1 MRQIQFLDRLN
12 DGTYVNVI
20 SSDNQQSLIV
30 EKMLPNGE
38 YFQDSGSRNYPNAK
52 MLSEALR
59 DSIGYGPAKDLLL
72 RNGVEEDDPL
82 MYLGKNNC

>member
-1 MRQIQFLDRLN
+1 MRQIQFLDQLS

-20 SSDNQQSLIV
+20 SSDDQQSLIV

-38 YFQDSGSRNYPNAK
+38 YFRDSASRNYPNPK
-52 MLSEALR
+52 MLTEALR

-72 RNGVEEDDPL
+72 RNGVKEDDPL
-82 MYLGKNNC
+82 MYLGRNEG